1 MAKRILVADDDI
13 GVRDLCRTV
22 LAGEG
27 YQVVEAE
34 DATACISLARS
45 QPPDLVLLD
54 WMMPG
59 VDGIDA
65 LRALKSSAGTQAV
78 PVVMLT
84 ALDDI
89 SQVTMATMNGADGY
103 VTKPFEVE
111 DLLMLVRRFTASP
124 EAA

>member
-1 MAKRILVADDDI
+1 MTKRILVADDDAS
-13 GVRDLCRTV
+13 VRELCRVV
-22 LAGEG
+22 LQAEG
-27 YQVVEAE
+27 YNVEEAE
-34 DATACISLARS
+34 DAPTCISLARA

-65 LRALKSSAGTQAV
+65 LRALKSGTGTRAV

-84 ALDDI
+84 ALDDV

-103 VTKPFEVE
+103 VTKPFDVD
-111 DLLMLVRRFTASP
+111 DLLTLVRRFTASP